1 MTAEE
6 KATAFRSAR
15 QQLTQIPGVRN
26 LAVGEAMSRY
36 TQSPYQYA
44 LSMEFVDQA
53 ALALYMDHPL
63 HQQFRKVFFP
73 VREDPPVSMDFA
85 ELEDVD

>member
-1 MTAEE
+1 
-6 KATAFRSAR
+6 
-15 QQLTQIPGVRN
+15 
-26 LAVGEAMSRY
+26 
-36 TQSPYQYA
+36 
-44 LSMEFVDQA
+44 MEFVDQA